1 MYREILEPDICKL
14 ANAAAEAANR
24 VRPDVEGAAEQML
37 GSAGCQ
43 TGGGHSTL
51 AECSR
56 RNDLEYHLQ
65 RARSER
71 NIAYR
76 AANQF
81 AADAHMRLSALH
93 LHRALLF
100 QAVRR
105 AMMGNV
111 HPSEGRS
118 DLKPSA
124 RRFAAALQLRSIR

>member
-24 VRPDVEGAAEQML
+24 VRPEIERAAKQMS
-37 GSAGCQ
+37 GSARYR
-43 TGGGHSTL
+43 TGGGQSTMP
-51 AECSR
+51 ECSR
-56 RNDLEYHLQ
+56 RSDLEYHLQ

-76 AANQF
+76 SANEF
-81 AADAHMRLSALH
+81 AADAHIRLSALH
-93 LHRALLF
+93 LHRALLL

-105 AMMGNV
+105 AVMGKV

-118 DLKPSA
+118 DLKRSA
-124 RRFAAALQLRSIR
+124 RRFAVAL